1 MLSALKEVSGG
12 EANTRYSMYF
22 MVQDEQGRILPEGT
36 LEPLTRTL
44 SQIVGLTSTLAK
56 REKENEVGRSAQQM
70 LELLLD
76 PTSHK
81 RSADLRRIS
90 LEHFLNE
97 ILSLLMSNPS
107 PTVKESARAF
117 FALPEGLNLANIDK

>member
-1 MLSALKEVSGG
+1 MLSSLKEVPGG
-12 EANTRYSMYF
+12 EANTRYSLHF

-90 LEHFLNE
+90 LVHFLNE
-97 ILSLLMSNPS
+97 ILSLIMSNPS

-117 FALPEGLNLANIDK
+117 FALPEGLNLVNIEK